1 MHIIYFYCTDY
12 DFIKTKIIYEKDLN
26 DFLEELSTNDLVRY
40 HILKTL
46 EERLNNILENTQ
58 SMQLIYELD
67 YILGDLNLIKTD
79 KNEVNLRK
87 WLISLAKFI

>member
-12 DFIKTKIIYEKDLN
+12 DFIKTKIIHEKDLN

>member
-46 EERLNNILENTQ
+46 DERLNNILENTQ

>member
-1 MHIIYFYCTDY
+1 MHIICFYCTDY

-87 WLISLAKFI
+87 

>member
-26 DFLEELSTNDLVRY
+26 DFLEELSTNELVRY

-46 EERLNNILENTQ
+46 DGRLNNILENTQ
-58 SMQLIYELD
+58 SIQLIYELD
-67 YILGDLNLIKTD
+67 YILGDLNLIKSD
-79 KNEVNLRK
+79 KNEEVNLRK
-87 WLISLAKFI
+87 

>member
-1 MHIIYFYCTDY
+1 MHRIYFYCTDY

-46 EERLNNILENTQ
+46 DERLNNILENTQ

>member
-1 MHIIYFYCTDY
+1 MHIIYFCCTDY
-12 DFIKTKIIYEKDLN
+12 DFIKTKIIHEKDLN

-87 WLISLAKFI
+87 